1 MHEVFQR
8 LVSLMDSHQARY
20 RVILHPAE
28 GQSARVAEIRG
39 TEPGQGAKAMLCSL
53 KGTSDVYGLV
63 ILSGDQKLDMKKVGA
78 ALGGKKAQLVPAE
91 LARELTGCVIGA
103 IPPLS
108 FDPRIALIVDPP
120 LIERYAEIAF
130 NAGRLDASMVLDTQ
144 DYLRIA
150 RPLLLSVT
158 QETEGVQVPTS

>member
-8 LVSLMDSHQARY
+8 LVNLLDSHQARY

-28 GQSARVAEIRG
+28 GPSAWVAEIRG

-53 KGTSDVYGLV
+53 KGMSDVYGLV
-63 ILSGDQKLDMKKVGA
+63 ILSGDQKRDMNKVGA
-78 ALGGKKAQLVPAE
+78 ALGGNKAQLVPAA

-108 FDPRIALIVDPP
+108 FDPP
-120 LIERYAEIAF
+120 LIKRYAEIGF
-130 NAGRLDASMVLDTQ
+130 QCRTPGCLHG
-144 DYLRIA
+144 
-150 RPLLLSVT
+150 P
-158 QETEGVQVPTS
+158 